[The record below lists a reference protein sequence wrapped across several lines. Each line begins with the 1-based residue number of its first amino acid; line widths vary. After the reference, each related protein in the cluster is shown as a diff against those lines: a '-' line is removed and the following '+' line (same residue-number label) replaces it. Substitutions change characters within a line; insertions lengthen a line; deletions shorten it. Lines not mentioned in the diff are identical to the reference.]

1 MKRKLLA
8 LLLSAAMLLAICLP
22 ALCAAAESDVVS
34 PLEENAE
41 SGTAPDASELYT
53 QLMATES
60 IAEVEAIISG
70 MEESEL
76 EASLSALD
84 QEQLNALQA
93 HLDALAQAEYI
104 LPQTVVFTEAGPF
117 LPAVNVSSA
126 RRLLRTSSF
135 SARQT
140 DNGLIL
146 DKTATYNASAK
157 TVTIRLEAYTTGTVT
172 TTTTTVPVDIVLVLD
187 QSRSMAYDFN
197 GNSTGTNENR
207 RQYAMKQ
214 AVNNFIDAVAEKYS
228 TDADHR
234 MAIVTF
240 GSSASTRQGWTYV
253 DADGAATLQKSIN
266 TLPNSP
272 EGATNVAAGMKQAET
287 LMGSGYNYTGSNTKR
302 QKVVIVFTD
311 GVPTTSSDSI
321 RR

>member
-1 MKRKLLA
+1 MRW
-8 LLLSAAMLLAICLP
+8 P
-22 ALCAAAESDVVS
+22 
-34 PLEENAE
+34 
-41 SGTAPDASELYT
+41 
-53 QLMATES
+53 
-60 IAEVEAIISG
+60 
-70 MEESEL
+70 
-76 EASLSALD
+76 
-84 QEQLNALQA
+84 
-93 HLDALAQAEYI
+93 QAEYI

-187 QSRSMAYDFN
+187 QSGSMADNFDGN
-197 GNSTGTNENR
+197 GS
-207 RQYAMKQ
+207 RQSAMKE
-214 AVNNFIDAVAEKYS
+214 AVNNFIDAVADKYT

-240 GSSASTRQGWTYV
+240 GSDAETRQGWTYV
-253 DADGAATLQKSIN
+253 DAAGKEVLKDKISGEKN
-266 TLPNSP
+266 GLPNSP
-272 EGATNVAAGMKQAET
+272 SGRDQRGRGHGAGGNA
-287 LMGSGYNYTGSNTKR
+287 
-302 QKVVIVFTD
+302 D
-311 GVPTTSSDSI
+311 GQ
-321 RR
+321 RL

>member
-1 MKRKLLA
+1 
-8 LLLSAAMLLAICLP
+8 MLLAICLP

-34 PLEENAE
+34 SLEENAE

-60 IAEVEAIISG
+60 IAEVKAITSG

-126 RRLLRTSSF
+126 RRWLRTSSF

-146 DKTATYNASAK
+146 NKTAEYDATSNSVK
-157 TVTIRLEAYTTGTVT
+157 IRLEAYTTGTVT

-187 QSRSMAYDFN
+187 QSGSMAYDFD
-197 GNSTGTNENR
+197 GNRTNTNADR

-214 AVNNFIDAVAEKYS
+214 AVNGFIDAVAAKYS
-228 TDADHR
+228 ADADHR

-253 DADGAATLQKSIN
+253 DPDDGAATLKESIN
-266 TLPNSP
+266 GLPNSP
-272 EGATNVAAGMKQAET
+272 SGRDQRGRRYGAGRNA
-287 LMGSGYNYTGSNTKR
+287 
-302 QKVVIVFTD
+302 D
-311 GVPTTSSDSI
+311 GQ
-321 RR
+321 RL